1 MYFLFSGRKM
11 DLLRSL
17 DKCRLGACPKRGD
30 ERRTETMKPLNL
42 DPGQS
47 RGDKISGGAF
57 LGRGFE
63 VAGRFDYILVFRVA
77 ALTCPALM
85 MRQGHP
91 TLGVASKGVS
101 RWLPLSRECFEGP
114 ETCILIHSRFEVTH
128 PLSNQTYNCVY
139 SIQFITKY
147 TYESEAI

>member
-11 DLLRSL
+11 DLMRSL

-42 DPGQS
+42 DAGQS
-47 RGDKISGGAF
+47 RGDKISGGRG
-57 LGRGFE
+57 LG
-63 VAGRFDYILVFRVA
+63 VAGRFDYIQVFRVA
-77 ALTCPALM
+77 TLTCPALM
-85 MRQGHP
+85 MRLGHP

-114 ETCILIHSRFEVTH
+114 ETCILILSRVEVTH
-128 PLSNQTYNCVY
+128 PLSNQT
-139 SIQFITKY
+139 
-147 TYESEAI
+147 